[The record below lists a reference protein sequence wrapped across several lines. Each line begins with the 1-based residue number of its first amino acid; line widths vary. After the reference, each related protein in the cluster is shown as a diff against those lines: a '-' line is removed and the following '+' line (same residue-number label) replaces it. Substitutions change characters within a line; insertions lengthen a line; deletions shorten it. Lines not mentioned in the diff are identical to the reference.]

1 MSSLPLGSELR
12 TIFITFAADKI
23 VPMNSKIQYPQ
34 TFEIKLV
41 VSAEHSQNDTKTRIS
56 NILSDC
62 KVIHSFVSVHSSTRG
77 NYLSY
82 AYKVTIDSKEHLDT
96 TYSSFSQLP
105 GLKFVL

>member
-1 MSSLPLGSELR
+1 
-12 TIFITFAADKI
+12 
-23 VPMNSKIQYPQ
+23 MNAKIQYPQ

-41 VSAEHSQNDTKTRIS
+41 VSAEQNQNDTKTRIS
-56 NILSDC
+56 NILSNC
-62 KVIHSFVSVHSSTRG
+62 KVIHSFSSIHSSTRG

-96 TYSSFSQLP
+96 TYAAFRQLP